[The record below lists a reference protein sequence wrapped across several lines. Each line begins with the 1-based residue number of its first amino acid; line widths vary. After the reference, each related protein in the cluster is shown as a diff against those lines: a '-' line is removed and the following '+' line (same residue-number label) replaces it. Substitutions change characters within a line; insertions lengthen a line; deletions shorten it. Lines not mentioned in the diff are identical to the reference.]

1 MPKNKQSFEQSLEK
15 LEDIIAKLESEDLA
29 LDEALDYFE
38 KGITLMRS
46 CEQHLKNAE
55 GKLKELLKGD
65 NGEFVEKVLGISLE
79 SVVGGED
86 FDE

>member
-1 MPKNKQSFEQSLEK
+1 MQKNRQSFEQAIEK

-38 KGITLMRS
+38 KGIALMRT
-46 CEQHLKNAE
+46 CESHLKGAE
-55 GKLKELLKGD
+55 GKLKELLKGED
-65 NGEFVEKVLGISLE
+65 GEFIEKILGNSLE

-86 FDE
+86 FD